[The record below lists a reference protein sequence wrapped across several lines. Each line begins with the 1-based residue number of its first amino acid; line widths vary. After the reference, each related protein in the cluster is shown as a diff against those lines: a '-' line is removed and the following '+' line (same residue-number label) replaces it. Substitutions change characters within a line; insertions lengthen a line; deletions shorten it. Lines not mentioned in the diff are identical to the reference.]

1 MKIPASY
8 YTNSDVVFLAKK
20 LLGKLLI
27 TTINGIKT
35 GGIITETEAY
45 SEVEKGCHAYNK
57 RKTERTKILFEKGG
71 IAYVYL
77 CYGMH
82 YLFNVVSGQQDFA
95 QAVLI
100 RSIQP
105 TIGIDEILVR
115 RNQSKIN
122 PNVCNGPAKV
132 CQALGITKIQN
143 AISLLGNEI
152 WLEPTSTIIQE
163 EQIQISPRIGIDYAE
178 EDKHLPWRFV
188 LKI

>member
-1 MKIPASY
+1 
-8 YTNSDVVFLAKK
+8 
-20 LLGKLLI
+20 
-27 TTINGIKT
+27 
-35 GGIITETEAY
+35 
-45 SEVEKGCHAYNK
+45 
-57 RKTERTKILFEKGG
+57 
-71 IAYVYL
+71 
-77 CYGMH
+77 MH

>member
-1 MKIPASY
+1 MKLGASY
-8 YTNSDVVFLAKK
+8 YTNDNVVFLAKN

-115 RNQSKIN
+115 RN
-122 PNVCNGPAKV
+122 
-132 CQALGITKIQN
+132 
-143 AISLLGNEI
+143 
-152 WLEPTSTIIQE
+152 
-163 EQIQISPRIGIDYAE
+163 
-178 EDKHLPWRFV
+178 
-188 LKI
+188 